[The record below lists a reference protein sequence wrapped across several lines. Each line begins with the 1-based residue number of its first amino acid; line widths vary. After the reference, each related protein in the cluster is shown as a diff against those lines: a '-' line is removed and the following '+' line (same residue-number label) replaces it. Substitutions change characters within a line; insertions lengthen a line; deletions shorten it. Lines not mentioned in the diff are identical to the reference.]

1 MSTIRKTPSGR
12 SASAM
17 PARTRAGW
25 AWSWIASKA
34 VIRSN
39 CSRASSVAT
48 SRASNR
54 ALVSPRRCAS
64 SRPLWVPSSEK
75 S

>member
-39 CSRASSVAT
+39 WSRASSARDVA
-48 SRASNR
+48 RLEPRVGQAQALRLVASGT
-54 ALVSPRRCAS
+54 
-64 SRPLWVPSSEK
+64 VPSSEK